1 MYVITKINNGFKKV
15 QNYIR
20 CSLRRKKL
28 RNKDFT
34 IISNNCWAGF
44 IYQKYG
50 LQYKTPTIG
59 LFFIGN
65 DYIKFCKKL
74 KYYVNQDLKFISF
87 SESKNYDL
95 IKGDRE
101 YPIARLDDI
110 KIYFMHYK
118 TEKEAKEKWYRRCK
132 RINYDSLIFKV
143 SQREGFTKQ
152 DMEEFMDIENKCLI
166 CFSHD
171 KINGS
176 ICVPELEM
184 LEGDETELL
193 QKYFDDLDY
202 LNNI

>member
-1 MYVITKINNGFKKV
+1 MYIITKINNGFKKV

-110 KIYFMHYK
+110 EIYFMHYK
-118 TEKEAKEKWYRRCK
+118 TKKEAKEKWYRRCK

-152 DMEEFMDIENKCLI
+152 DMEEFM
-166 CFSHD
+166 
-171 KINGS
+171 
-176 ICVPELEM
+176 
-184 LEGDETELL
+184 
-193 QKYFDDLDY
+193 FDLFFT
-202 LNNI
+202 

>member
-1 MYVITKINNGFKKV
+1 MYIITKINNGFKKV

-34 IISNNCWAGF
+34 II
-44 IYQKYG
+44 
-50 LQYKTPTIG
+50 
-59 LFFIGN
+59 
-65 DYIKFCKKL
+65 
-74 KYYVNQDLKFISF
+74 NQDLKFISF

-110 KIYFMHYK
+110 EIYFMHYK
-118 TEKEAKEKWYRRCK
+118 TKKEAKEKWYRRCK

-152 DMEEFMDIENKCLI
+152 DMEEFMDIENK
-166 CFSHD
+166 
-171 KINGS
+171 
-176 ICVPELEM
+176 M

>member
-1 MYVITKINNGFKKV
+1 MYIITKINNGFKKV
-15 QNYIR
+15 QNYIQ

-28 RNKDFT
+28 RNRDFT

-65 DYIKFCKKL
+65 DYIKFCKNL

-110 KIYFMHYK
+110 EIYFMHYK
-118 TEKEAKEKWYRRCK
+118 TEKEAKEKWHRRCK
-132 RINYDSLIFKV
+132 RINYDNLIFKV

-166 CFSHD
+166 CFSYD
-171 KINGS
+171 KINDS
-176 ICVPELEM
+176 ICVPELKM

-202 LNNI
+202 LNSI

>member
-95 IKGDRE
+95 IKE
-101 YPIARLDDI
+101 
-110 KIYFMHYK
+110 
-118 TEKEAKEKWYRRCK
+118 
-132 RINYDSLIFKV
+132 
-143 SQREGFTKQ
+143 
-152 DMEEFMDIENKCLI
+152 IENI
-166 CFSHD
+166 
-171 KINGS
+171 
-176 ICVPELEM
+176 
-184 LEGDETELL
+184 
-193 QKYFDDLDY
+193 Q
-202 LNNI
+202 

>member
-1 MYVITKINNGFKKV
+1 MYIITKINNGFKKV

-110 KIYFMHYK
+110 EIYFMHYK
-118 TEKEAKEKWYRRCK
+118 TKKEAKEKWYRRCK

-143 SQREGFTKQ
+143 SQREGFTQQ
-152 DMEEFMDIENKCLI
+152 DMEEFMDIEN
-166 CFSHD
+166 
-171 KINGS
+171 
-176 ICVPELEM
+176 
-184 LEGDETELL
+184 
-193 QKYFDDLDY
+193 
-202 LNNI
+202 